1 MKIGLQNEFKQVQF
15 WDTEKSNQ
23 FLIHYVGRPCEVK
36 EKMGVSSNQ
45 FEPSKDV
52 TESVLAKLSQ
62 EEE

>member
-36 EKMGVSSNQ
+36 EKIGVSTSDNVVKPILQ
-45 FEPSKDV
+45 NI
-52 TESVLAKLSQ
+52 
-62 EEE
+62 